1 MSVLDDN
8 KAIVDECI
16 QALFSRGDV
25 NAVGRY
31 LAPDFVNHN
40 PSPGYPSDRGGF
52 GKVAADFR
60 DAFPDWHSEVHE
72 LIAERDLVVERFTAG
87 GTHRGPVMGVG
98 PTGRAV
104 TLPGINI
111 FRIAD
116 DQIVER
122 WGQLDVLGL
131 LLQLGALPNA

>member
-1 MSVLDDN
+1 MSVLDNN
-8 KAIVDECI
+8 KAIVDQCI
-16 QALFSRGDV
+16 QALFSRGEFDSV
-25 NAVGRY
+25 ERY

-40 PSPGYPSDRGGF
+40 PNPGYSPDQNGF
-52 GKVAADFR
+52 RRVAADFR
-60 DAFPDWHSEVHE
+60 AAFPDWHSELHE

-87 GTHRGPVMGVG
+87 GTHCGLVMGVA
-98 PTGRAV
+98 PTNRAV

-116 DQIVER
+116 GQIVER

-131 LLQLGALPNA
+131 LQQLGAVPSG